1 MLTSIVDKYELCL
14 LLHVLLL
21 FALDSIDPE
30 G

>member
-1 MLTSIVDKYELCL
+1 MLTSIVDKNELCL
-14 LLHVLLL
+14 LLLLLL